1 MRKNLDFDTVSS
13 FILTGIGKESKP
25 MENLTISQVSRMYDV
40 TPRMLRHY
48 EKLGLIEAR
57 HCEEYAYRMYDER
70 AVRRLQQ
77 IIILRKLRLPLK
89 EIAILL
95 EDTWQSESLRLLQGR
110 LAELDDEIDALT
122 LIRRL
127 LKQLSERLSESRKRQ
142 LHFDLLEDA
151 TLLEIA
157 GTLAFPKTTIKENTS
172 MEELNK
178 AGEVLNKTLPVRL
191 LRLPPFTVAAY
202 QFIGE
207 NPEETAGDVVTRF
220 VQESGLYEKKPDAR
234 MFGFNHPNP
243 GILENDVYGYEIWV
257 TIPEDMEVK
266 APLEKKKFPGGL
278 YAVLTIRFPEFQ
290 FWEKLSRWA
299 DESPDFQPD
308 YSELGLEIMGGC
320 LEEHLN
326 GVYDAHNGGKEN
338 GIPGQLDLML
348 PVKPRVK

>member
-1 MRKNLDFDTVSS
+1 
-13 FILTGIGKESKP
+13 
-25 MENLTISQVSRMYDV
+25 MENLTISQVSRIYDV

-48 EKLGLIEAR
+48 EKLGLIKAG
-57 HCEEYAYRMYDER
+57 HCEDYAYRMYDEE
-70 AVRRLQQ
+70 AVRRLRQ

-89 EIAILL
+89 EIAVIL
-95 EDTWQSESLRLLQGR
+95 EDTKQSESLRLLQDK
-110 LAELDDEIDALT
+110 LVELDDEIASLT

-127 LKQLSERLSESRKRQ
+127 LKQLAERLSDSRKRQ

-178 AGEVLNKTLPVRL
+178 AGEILNKTLPVRL

-243 GILENDVYGYEIWV
+243 GILKNGTYGYEIWV
-257 TIPEDMEVK
+257 TIPEDMEVM
-266 APLEKKKFPGGL
+266 APMEKKEFPGGL

-290 FWEKLSRWA
+290 FWENLSRWA
-299 DESPDFQPD
+299 EESPDFEPD

-326 GVYDAHNGGKEN
+326 WVYDAHTGWKEN
-338 GIPGQLDLML
+338 RLPEQLDLML
-348 PVKPRVK
+348 PVKPRER